1 MRLELVAELTDVAA
15 GVAPKLTS
23 AQLVRVAVDVGT
35 HLASS
40 IELQQERDEGD
51 ERTID
56 IKGGTCLDE
65 LRLTERAMDVPV
77 ETTMR
82 LWNRLPL
89 HALGERHFLVDVV
102 DLKFGKKQGVK
113 EKKKK
118 DERGMEKSKRN
129 LTLHVRDSL
138 DWPPQLAQS
147 HPSNR

>member
-15 GVAPKLTS
+15 GVAPKLTP

-89 HALGERHFLVDVV
+89 HALGERHFLVGVV
-102 DLKFGKKQGVK
+102 DLKFGKKHGGQREEEDRRERDGKIK
-113 EKKKK
+113 EKF
-118 DERGMEKSKRN
+118 DITR
-129 LTLHVRDSL
+129 
-138 DWPPQLAQS
+138 A
-147 HPSNR
+147 

>member
-1 MRLELVAELTDVAA
+1 
-15 GVAPKLTS
+15 
-23 AQLVRVAVDVGT
+23 
-35 HLASS
+35 
-40 IELQQERDEGD
+40 
-51 ERTID
+51 
-56 IKGGTCLDE
+56 
-65 LRLTERAMDVPV
+65 MDVPV

-89 HALGERHFLVDVV
+89 HALGERHFLVGVV

-113 EKKKK
+113 EKKKE
-118 DERGMEKSKRN
+118 ERGMEKSNKN